1 MIRAIQVD
9 LPMDVPTNRR
19 RLTRREQKAV
29 FRAVSIAL
37 GLDQDKLTGN
47 ELMILSD
54 ARDKVK
60 PLRRLRRA
68 ATCRGG
74 RTSPSQL
81 NEQTAGES
89 KEWLSSGRLRIT

>member
-9 LPMDVPTNRR
+9 LPMDIPTNRR

-29 FRAVSIAL
+29 FRAVSIVL
-37 GLDQDKLTGN
+37 GLDRDKLTGN

-60 PLRRLRRA
+60 PLRRPRR
-68 ATCRGG
+68 G
-74 RTSPSQL
+74 RTSPSQFLL
-81 NEQTAGES
+81 NEQAATCRCGVTVGD
-89 KEWLSSGRLRIT
+89 K

>member
-1 MIRAIQVD
+1 
-9 LPMDVPTNRR
+9 MDIPANRR

-60 PLRRLRRA
+60 PLKKRCLRRA
-68 ATCRGG
+68 ATCRCGVTVG
-74 RTSPSQL
+74 D
-81 NEQTAGES
+81 G
-89 KEWLSSGRLRIT
+89 K